1 MFWFIIFENTNHIND
16 SEVDKITHRCTY
28 ITCTYVQNVS
38 LNDTKS
44 VRNRIRKI
52 NLCVRVLLCTSA
64 LYYFCVN
71 PEFSFKVFNIT
82 RLRTPLICLSVC
94 PSVRPSVWLSVCLSA
109 HLCACLSVRP
119 SVWLSVCRSVRSSVC
134 LSSYPTIFISFIPF
148 IYSSFFLSLFLTSP
162 HDIVIAINKMNI
174 FLPAST
180 AFAFRRG
187 LLQASAKSGNKKI
200 NRKIKGEIK
209 RRS

>member
-1 MFWFIIFENTNHIND
+1 MW
-16 SEVDKITHRCTY
+16 V
-28 ITCTYVQNVS
+28 
-38 LNDTKS
+38 
-44 VRNRIRKI
+44 RIRKI
-52 NLCVRVLLCTSA
+52 NLCVRVLLCKST

-71 PEFSFKVFNIT
+71 PEFSFNVFNTT

-94 PSVRPSVWLSVCLSA
+94 
-109 HLCACLSVRP
+109 LCVCLSVRP

-148 IYSSFFLSLFLTSP
+148 IYSSFLLSLFLTSP
-162 HDIVIAINKMNI
+162 HDIVITIYKMNI

-187 LLQASAKSGNKKI
+187 LLPASAKSGKKKI

-209 RRS
+209 RRKYKEKIKGENKRRN